1 MTVREAN
8 LTASSSADR
17 EPELIETAGTARLH
31 LTLATA
37 DYDHV
42 RDLTTGAVRAEGT
55 LLTAFVLPI
64 EEIFYRFI
72 KNREWDVSEMSFGK
86 FIGYADQGNSPFVG
100 IPVFP
105 SRVFRHSA
113 FYVRSDRGISHPK
126 DLEGKRVGIPEW
138 AQTAG
143 IYARGFL
150 SETADVDLRKVQWVQ
165 AGMNE
170 AGREEKVE
178 FKLPDGIH
186 YEQRRD
192 TTISAMLLSGE
203 IDAAISARVPDAFD
217 NSGGRIVRLYPDYR
231 AHEMDYHTATGIYPI
246 MHVIAMRRVVFE
258 RYPWVAM
265 NLFKAFDEAR
275 RRSLERIRDVTA
287 SRIPVPWAASI
298 AGEWSRNFG
307 DDPFPYGLEQNR
319 RTLDAF
325 CRFAHA
331 QGVTAKKLAPD
342 DLFPKEVR
350 ASVRVKAQPSPRSGP
365 DILRRRPSILG
376 ALDIRTI
383 GGAHHHAGACGDMG
397 RHHGA
402 HAIRQLGRFE

>member
-1 MTVREAN
+1 MRKMTVHEAN
-8 LTASSSADR
+8 PTAASNTER
-17 EPELIETAGTARLH
+17 EPELMESGGTARLH
-31 LTLATA
+31 LTLATT

-42 RDLTTGAVRAEGT
+42 RDLVNGVVRPEGIV
-55 LLTAFVLPI
+55 LTAFVLPV

-86 FIGYADQGNSPFVG
+86 FIGFAAQGNSPFVG

-113 FYVRSDRGISHPK
+113 FYVRRDRGISTPK

-150 SETADVDLRKVQWVQ
+150 SETAGVDLRKISWVQ

-178 FKLPDGIH
+178 FKLPAGIK

-192 TTISAMLLSGE
+192 TSISAMLLSGE
-203 IDAAISARVPDAFD
+203 VDAAISARVPDAFSKGD
-217 NSGGRIVRLYPDYR
+217 GKIARLYADYR
-231 AHEMDYHTATGIYPI
+231 AEESRYHAATGIFPI
-246 MHVIAMRRVVFE
+246 MHVIALRRKVFE

-265 NLFKAFDEAR
+265 NLFKAFDEAKG
-275 RRSLERIRDVTA
+275 RSLDRIQDLTA
-287 SRIPVPWAASI
+287 SRIPVPWSAAI
-298 AGEWSRNFG
+298 AGEWRENFG
-307 DDPFPYGLEQNR
+307 ADPFPYGLEDNR
-319 RTLDAF
+319 KTLDAF

-331 QGVTAKKLAPD
+331 QGITTTRLSPD

-350 ASVRVKAQPSPRSGP
+350 SSVRV
-365 DILRRRPSILG
+365 
-376 ALDIRTI
+376 
-383 GGAHHHAGACGDMG
+383 
-397 RHHGA
+397 
-402 HAIRQLGRFE
+402 